1 MARKRNTAPQFPAM
15 FIACA
20 FLLLAV
26 VWVVLSRLPGWVL
39 ILGVIVVVGGGTAI
53 GIAVMLYLANRRRG
67 NPYVHLTLSQIDGL
81 PGHQFEHYVAGLLGT
96 QGFYDIQVTKGSG
109 DSGIDIVATQAG
121 VRHAIQVKRS
131 GSPVSRRA
139 VSDAVA
145 GLAHYRCT
153 RAMVI
158 TNHYFSPGAKS
169 LAVSNQCFLID
180 RDILAR
186 WIQQRQ
192 QPTPTLDHQP

>member
-1 MARKRNTAPQFPAM
+1 MARKRNTAVQFPAM
-15 FIACA
+15 FIAVA
-20 FLLLAV
+20 FLVLAV
-26 VWVVLSRLPGWVL
+26 VWAVLSRLPGWVL
-39 ILGVIVVVGGGTAI
+39 FLGVIVVVGCGVAL
-53 GIAVMLYLANRRRG
+53 GIALVLYLAHRRRH
-67 NPYVHLTLSQIDGL
+67 PYVNLTLSQIDAL